1 MARKTLYP
9 RLPDETAIDKF
20 LNQTLPRIQERRAAA
35 ERRQEDISRADRI
48 RQENLEIDRQR
59 YEKDQQDKQARLE
72 IQREETA
79 FGYHA
84 KGLEAISDG
93 NDSLGLSYLQRSDLL
108 YTKGGRMNPYG
119 NPDNVYKGAIET
131 RGVVDSFNSYAQALY
146 TAEPGQAQVDAWDN
160 LTAYYNENS
169 NNLNYNSTMGRVMS
183 QLNNQYKRFG
193 AVTSYL
199 EEPDF
204 KSYEKDGSA
213 FSKYEYRVKYNPNT
227 DLTAE
232 FTQTNETIDVTPER
246 LQNYYFTQNK
256 DYHESLARTYLR
268 ESLAAFGFEDI
279 QWNQETWNTLGAASR
294 RHMEVKFRDT
304 MANALFGH
312 EMKLY
317 GRYMRLSD
325 EDKKKVDDEL
335 KNTYNFPRPSEIPR
349 EVKQESASTVSGNNS
364 GNQTG
369 NENLQDNMSGQFGA
383 YKRTAPELNLNT
395 STNAR
400 TNIKKNNKSNE
411 KKKDDGLQ
419 ITANNP
425 LSQVQLVTRL
435 FSKIPVRFAN
445 NRRYR
450 RDTNQLAEDN

>member
-1 MARKTLYP
+1 
-9 RLPDETAIDKF
+9 
-20 LNQTLPRIQERRAAA
+20 
-35 ERRQEDISRADRI
+35 
-48 RQENLEIDRQR
+48 
-59 YEKDQQDKQARLE
+59 
-72 IQREETA
+72 
-79 FGYHA
+79 
-84 KGLEAISDG
+84 
-93 NDSLGLSYLQRSDLL
+93 
-108 YTKGGRMNPYG
+108 
-119 NPDNVYKGAIET
+119 
-131 RGVVDSFNSYAQALY
+131 
-146 TAEPGQAQVDAWDN
+146 
-160 LTAYYNENS
+160 
-169 NNLNYNSTMGRVMS
+169 
-183 QLNNQYKRFG
+183 
-193 AVTSYL
+193 
-199 EEPDF
+199 
-204 KSYEKDGSA
+204 
-213 FSKYEYRVKYNPNT
+213 
-227 DLTAE
+227 
-232 FTQTNETIDVTPER
+232 
-246 LQNYYFTQNK
+246 
-256 DYHESLARTYLR
+256 
-268 ESLAAFGFEDI
+268 
-279 QWNQETWNTLGAASR
+279 
-294 RHMEVKFRDT
+294 
-304 MANALFGH
+304 
-312 EMKLY
+312 MKLS

-425 LSQVQLVTRL
+425 LSQVELVTRL